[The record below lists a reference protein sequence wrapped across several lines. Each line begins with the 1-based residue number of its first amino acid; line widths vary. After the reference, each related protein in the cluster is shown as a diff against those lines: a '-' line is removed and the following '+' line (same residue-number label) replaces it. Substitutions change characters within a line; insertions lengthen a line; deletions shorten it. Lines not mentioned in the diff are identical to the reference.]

1 VIAGKGVDEPAVQRR
16 WDNGEQLDNLLMIRR
31 KATEPAQDGID
42 DSGWH
47 ARTDG
52 RSDQLAHKVGIAVTE
67 GVDLF
72 GIQGAPRDERAYGCW
87 LGKALRTQMVHLVR
101 V

>member
-1 VIAGKGVDEPAVQRR
+1 
-16 WDNGEQLDNLLMIRR
+16 MIRR
-31 KATEPAQDGID
+31 KAAEPAQDGID
-42 DSGWH
+42 DSRWH

-67 GVDLF
+67 GVDLV
-72 GIQGAPRDERAYGCW
+72 GIQGAPRDERAYGW
-87 LGKALRTQMVHLVR
+87 LGKALRTQMVYLVR